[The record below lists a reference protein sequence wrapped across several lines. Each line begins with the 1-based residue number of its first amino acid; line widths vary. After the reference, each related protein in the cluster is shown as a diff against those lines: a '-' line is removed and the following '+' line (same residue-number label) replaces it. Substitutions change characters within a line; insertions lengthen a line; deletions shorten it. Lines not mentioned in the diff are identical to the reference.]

1 MANTGMFFGGN
12 NRLLEDEAIA
22 PAAATPELLAPIM
35 PQQILDQQL
44 EPEQKGGGFG
54 DILRMMA
61 GGALDGVATHYGA
74 QPGYANAQEQGR
86 KYWQAVMLQQQ
97 KLQMQQAGDQAER
110 QAKRREP
117 QRVGNSIVTMGEDG
131 EYRSV
136 YQQPGEFERYATALG
151 LKPGSPEYS
160 VAAEDFVLRSNGP
173 SALDYDQQL
182 DDYRT
187 GNRVRLE
194 GLRQGNRAKLE
205 SQRQGNRLSTRGA
218 PTYRAVNP
226 LPQTRR
232 TGPARPTATSANGQ
246 KVEWDGKAW
255 VPSQ

>member
-117 QRVGNSIVTMGEDG
+117 QRVGNSIVTMGEGG

-136 YQQPGEFERYATALG
+136 YQQPGEFERYATARG
-151 LKPGSPEYS
+151 FKPGSPEYS